1 MKSES
6 LFGFIAGATLGAL
19 AGILFAPDK
28 GEETRRKFMEA
39 ASEGYDEAKE
49 ELGELAHDASV
60 RYRYARIEA
69 KKLKKTLQECVDAEN
84 KKKPLTDEQLV
95 EEMGR
100 RGYKVAR
107 RTIAKYRG
115 QLGIPLARW
124 RKEL

>member
-69 KKLKKTLQECVDAEN
+69 KKLKKTLQEQGGELKEEARKAILAQLERLEAALS
-84 KKKPLTDEQLV
+84 KEGPGLEETDP
-95 EEMGR
+95 
-100 RGYKVAR
+100 AR
-107 RTIAKYRG
+107 EA
-115 QLGIPLARW
+115 
-124 RKEL
+124 